1 MGSHLQHELLI
12 LQQSPSSPQGPE
24 TGRCGNS
31 PASSHLHGPV
41 HWIPTACSGSPQ
53 PHGIGQLPLLGSQCR
68 RGDDEAA
75 LKRARIL
82 SDLKVS
88 RAALPPSTFLVWRG
102 ARGRQEGWKDVP
114 ALAGLGSTL
123 SSRCWLGSSC
133 HMLLLTPPKDGLYIL
148 FFL

>member
-68 RGDDEAA
+68 GGDDEAA
-75 LKRARIL
+75 LKRTRIL

-88 RAALPPSTFLVWRG
+88 RAALPPSTVPG
-102 ARGRQEGWKDVP
+102 VEGGEGKAGRLEGRTGTCWFGIHVEL
-114 ALAGLGSTL
+114 ALLAWLQL
-123 SSRCWLGSSC
+123 SHAITHAS
-133 HMLLLTPPKDGLYIL
+133 
-148 FFL
+148 